1 MTLPAGYAE
10 RAALFRKLHE
20 QRPLVLPP
28 VWDAP
33 SAALAQSVGATAV
46 ATTSAALAW
55 AHGVTDGQRLSREQ
69 MVQAVR
75 AIVQAVHL
83 PVSADIESGYGAG
96 SPADVAE
103 TVRAVIL
110 AGAVGINLEDSP
122 GQGGQPLPS
131 VPLFSAEAQAERIR
145 AAREAAQSLGAEL
158 FINARTDVFQA
169 QVGPAG
175 SRLDEAVRRAGLY
188 LNAGADGVFV
198 PGVSDEAVIAALAL
212 QIGGPVNIM
221 AGPASPD
228 IQTLGRLGVA
238 RVSLGPALALA
249 ALGAMKTALLEV
261 LQHGTYTALDRG
273 YTFAE
278 AEALFAEP

>member
-10 RAALFRKLHE
+10 RAALFRKLHT
-20 QRPLVLPP
+20 QRPLVLPT

-33 SAALAQSVGATAV
+33 SAALAQSVGAVAV
-46 ATTSAALAW
+46 ATTSAAVAW
-55 AHGVTDGQRLSREQ
+55 AHGTRDGQRLSREQ

-75 AIVQAVHL
+75 ATVQAVHL

-122 GQGGQPLPS
+122 GQGGGPL
-131 VPLFSAEAQAERIR
+131 LSAEAQAERLR
-145 AAREAAQSLGAEL
+145 AAREAAQSLGADL
-158 FINARTDVFQA
+158 FINARTDVFLA

-175 SRLDEAVRRAGLY
+175 WRLDEALRRAGLY
-188 LNAGADGVFV
+188 LDAGADGVFV

-212 QIGGPVNIM
+212 RIGGPVNIM
-221 AGPASPD
+221 AGVASPD
-228 IQTLGRLGVA
+228 VQTLGRLGVA

-249 ALGAMKTALLEV
+249 ALGATKTALLEV
-261 LQHGTYTALDRG
+261 LRHGTYTALDRG
-273 YTFAE
+273 YTFAQ
-278 AEALFAEP
+278 AEALFPGSRRS

>member
-10 RAALFRKLHE
+10 RATLFRKLHG
-20 QRPLVLPP
+20 QRPLVLPT

-33 SAALAQSVGATAV
+33 SAALAQSAGAAAV
-46 ATTSAALAW
+46 ATTSAAVAW
-55 AHGVTDGQRLSREQ
+55 AHGAPDGQRLSREQ

-75 AIVQAVHL
+75 ATVQAVHL

-110 AGAVGINLEDSP
+110 VGAVGINLEDSP
-122 GQGGQPLPS
+122 GQGGQPLPN

-158 FINARTDVFQA
+158 FINARTDVFLA
-169 QVGPAG
+169 QVGQAG
-175 SRLDEAVRRAGLY
+175 SRLDEAVRRASLY
-188 LNAGADGVFV
+188 LSAGADGVFV

-221 AGPASPD
+221 AGPGSPD
-228 IQTLGRLGVA
+228 VQTLGRLGVA

-249 ALGAMKTALLEV
+249 ALGTMKTALLEV
-261 LQHGTYTALDRG
+261 LWHGTYTGLDQG
-273 YTFAE
+273 CTFAE